1 MLVIWLFTLKKVQS
15 QNLKLIFLV
24 ILQIFD
30 LKCHDKTSVKVEL
43 VMPGLV
49 LMKFRKLRR
58 L

>member
-1 MLVIWLFTLKKVQS
+1 MLVVWLFTLKKVQS

-43 VMPGLV
+43 VMTGLV

>member
-1 MLVIWLFTLKKVQS
+1 MLVVWLFTLKKVQS

-30 LKCHDKTSVKVEL
+30 LKCHGKTSVKVEL

>member
-1 MLVIWLFTLKKVQS
+1 MLVVWLFTLKKVQS